1 MVLFTGNIK
10 FFERY
15 CEIVC
20 RYFRCERKIGIILY
34 IKSFLTMPVKYFELH
49 SEPFVYL
56 RGYYGANIGN
66 FTKMKERQ
74 GKRTIGGQDENYY
87 YRRSGFFGL

>member
-1 MVLFTGNIK
+1 M
-10 FFERY
+10 
-15 CEIVC
+15 
-20 RYFRCERKIGIILY
+20 
-34 IKSFLTMPVKYFELH
+34 SVKYFELH

-56 RGYYGANIGN
+56 RDYYGANIGD